1 VNVTRLK
8 MTVRPYTRRQNG
20 MLLMECLVY
29 MALLV
34 VVLGLAYAAYYRCT
48 ENSKRLNQ
56 NVDDIIRVLQA
67 GERWRDDIRTAQAV
81 TATEGSLR
89 LAQSNAT
96 VDYVFEQNTVWRR
109 AGAQAPLAR
118 FLGGVKASR
127 MERDE
132 RRHVTAWRWEV
143 ELASREKSPRY
154 RPFFTFEAA
163 PGGGGT
169 R

>member
-1 VNVTRLK
+1 
-8 MTVRPYTRRQNG
+8 

-34 VVLGLAYAAYYRCT
+34 VVLGLAFEAYYRCE

-56 NVDDIIRVLQA
+56 NVDDIVRVLQA
-67 GERWRDDIRTAQAV
+67 GERWREDIRTAQAV
-81 TATEGSLR
+81 TAAEDSLR

-96 VDYVFEQNTVWRR
+96 VDYVFERNAVWRR
-109 AGAQAPLAR
+109 AGAQGPLAP
-118 FLGGVKASR
+118 FLRGVKSSR

-132 RRHVTAWRWEV
+132 RRRVTAWRWEV
-143 ELASREKSPRY
+143 ELASREKAPRY

-163 PGGGGT
+163 PAGGGT

>member
-1 VNVTRLK
+1 MTGRTHTRSRK
-8 MTVRPYTRRQNG
+8 G

-29 MALLV
+29 MALLF
-34 VVLGLAYAAYYRCT
+34 VVLGAAYAAYYRCA
-48 ENSKRLNQ
+48 ENSKRLYQ
-56 NVDDIIRVLQA
+56 NVDDIVRALQA
-67 GERWRDDIRTAQAV
+67 GERWRDDIRTALAV
-81 TATEGSLR
+81 TASEDSLS

-96 VDYVFEQNTVWRR
+96 VDYVFERNTVWRR
-109 AGAQAPLAR
+109 AGAQAPLAP

-132 RRHVTAWRWEV
+132 RHHITGWRWEV
-143 ELASREKSPRY
+143 ELAWREKSPRF
-154 RPFFTFEAA
+154 RPFYTFEAA